1 MHKCPKCKSAKIERS
16 RSRSK
21 LETLRKEITNKR
33 PFRCHACGWRGW
45 GYDEGPKFDP
55 QDVRLA
61 NAAIAWAPSNVQDTP
76 LPRRDERAEVDVTK
90 LDTI

>member
-1 MHKCPKCKSAKIERS
+1 MHKCLRCKSGKIERS

-21 LETLRKEITNKR
+21 WEAWRKAITGKR
-33 PFRCHACGWRGW
+33 LFRCHACGWRGW

-61 NAAIAWAPSNVQDTP
+61 NAALASAPKYLKDSP
-76 LPRRDERAEVDVTK
+76 LSRREKRAEIDVTK